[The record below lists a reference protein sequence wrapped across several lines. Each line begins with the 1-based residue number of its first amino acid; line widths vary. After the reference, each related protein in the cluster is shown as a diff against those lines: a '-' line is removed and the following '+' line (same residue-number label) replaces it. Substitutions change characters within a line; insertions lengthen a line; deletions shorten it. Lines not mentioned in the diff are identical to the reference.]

1 MYVHITHIFNSLVN
15 FYWKIYYTMLLLT
28 ELFIT
33 KRKWGRKMKRI
44 VLAFDGSAHA
54 INAVNEAKKL
64 MKGFPGVSLTILEV
78 LDIAKAKDQALDLS
92 KNYEER
98 KNVRI
103 NEVKQQ
109 LVGIL
114 DTFEISILIGDP
126 ASEIIQ
132 HVKQNDYDL
141 LIMGSRGLNL
151 LQEFVLGSVSHKV
164 MKYVSIPVLI
174 VK

>member
-1 MYVHITHIFNSLVN
+1 MN
-15 FYWKIYYTMLLLT
+15 K
-28 ELFIT
+28 
-33 KRKWGRKMKRI
+33 I
-44 VLAFDGSAHA
+44 VLAFDGSTHA

-64 MKGFPGVSLTILEV
+64 MQGFPGVSLTILEV
-78 LDIAKAKDQALDLS
+78 LEIAKAKDQALDLS

-103 NEVKQQ
+103 DEVKQQ

-114 DTFEISILIGDP
+114 DIFEVSILIGDP

-151 LQEFVLGSVSHKV
+151 LQEFVMGSVSHKV
-164 MKYVSIPVLI
+164 MKYVPIPVLI

>member
-1 MYVHITHIFNSLVN
+1 
-15 FYWKIYYTMLLLT
+15 
-28 ELFIT
+28 
-33 KRKWGRKMKRI
+33 MKKI
-44 VLAFDGSAHA
+44 VLAFDGSTHA
-54 INAVNEAKKL
+54 VNAVNEAKKL
-64 MKGFPGVSLTILEV
+64 MQGFPGVSLTILEV

-103 NEVKQQ
+103 DEVKQQ
-109 LVGIL
+109 LAGLV
-114 DTFEISILIGDP
+114 DTFEVSILIGDP
-126 ASEIIQ
+126 ASEIIK
-132 HVKQNDYDL
+132 HVKKNNYDL

-151 LQEFVLGSVSHKV
+151 LQEFVMGSVSHKV

>member
-1 MYVHITHIFNSLVN
+1 M
-15 FYWKIYYTMLLLT
+15 
-28 ELFIT
+28 
-33 KRKWGRKMKRI
+33 RI
-44 VLAFDGSAHA
+44 D
-54 INAVNEAKKL
+54 
-64 MKGFPGVSLTILEV
+64 
-78 LDIAKAKDQALDLS
+78 
-92 KNYEER
+92 
-98 KNVRI
+98 
-103 NEVKQQ
+103 EVKQQ
-109 LVGIL
+109 LIGLL

-132 HVKQNDYDL
+132 HVKKNDYDL